1 VLTAGEPA
9 VELKANG
16 GSATF
21 RLGVENYTGQT
32 PPRINASTDN
42 WADIIVLAEPHTSED
57 GGGARFTV
65 SSVSNKTGAF
75 LVNFSSPCGKQ
86 QVTVNVK

>member
-1 VLTAGEPA
+1 VLTAGEPS

-16 GSATF
+16 GSATV
-21 RLGVENYTGQT
+21 RLVAENYAGQA

-42 WADIIVLAEPHTSED
+42 WADIIVLAEPRAPED
-57 GGGARFTV
+57 GSGARFTV

-86 QVTVNVK
+86 RVTVHVK

>member
-1 VLTAGEPA
+1 MLTAGEPS
-9 VELKANG
+9 VEFKANG
-16 GSATF
+16 GSAAI

-32 PPRINASTDN
+32 PPRIDASTTN
-42 WADIIVLAEPHTSED
+42 WADIIVLAEPHAPED
-57 GGGARFTV
+57 GVGARFTV

-86 QVTVNVK
+86 RVTVNVR

>member
-1 VLTAGEPA
+1 MLTAGEPS

-16 GSATF
+16 GSATV
-21 RLGVENYTGQT
+21 RLGVENYAGQA
-32 PPRINASTDN
+32 PPRISASTDN

-57 GGGARFTV
+57 GGGARFTI

-86 QVTVNVK
+86 RVTVNVK

>member
-16 GSATF
+16 GSATV
-21 RLGVENYTGQT
+21 RLGVESYAGQA

-42 WADIIVLAEPHTSED
+42 WADIIVLAEPHTPED
-57 GGGARFTV
+57 GTGARFTV
-65 SSVSNKTGAF
+65 SSVSQKTGAF
-75 LVNFSSPCGKQ
+75 VVNFSSPCGKQ
-86 QVTVNVK
+86 RVTVNVK

>member
-9 VELKANG
+9 VEFKANG
-16 GSATF
+16 GSATV
-21 RLGVENYTGQT
+21 RLVVENYAGQT
-32 PPRINASTDN
+32 TPRINASTDN
-42 WADIIVLAEPHTSED
+42 WADIIVLAEPHAPED
-57 GGGARFTV
+57 GTGARFTV

-75 LVNFSSPCGKQ
+75 IVNFSSPCGKQ